1 MSTDVTT
8 EPLPLTQQPKLTAAQ
23 ITDDITKPLFTKP
36 PLAWHGAI
44 AATQGIAGLL
54 VIAIAMYA
62 IEGYGIFGVNQP
74 VNWGNDITTYIF
86 WIGIA
91 VAGTLVS
98 SVLFL
103 FRQSWRTAVN
113 RSTEAMTVFA
123 VQIAGLFPLIH
134 TGRPWV
140 DFWLMPYPNDRMLWP
155 NLKSAIV
162 WDVFALT
169 AYATTSIIFWYYGL
183 IPDFATVRDRAKN
196 KYQRMIYSV
205 LAMGWRGK
213 ANDWVH
219 YERAYSQ
226 FAWIATPL
234 VVGMHST
241 IAILAAIGK
250 VPGWHATIFGPY
262 FVSGAIFGGLAMALV
277 FLIPMRSMLKLERYI
292 TIDHLEK
299 LAKVMLLCGLLV
311 SYVYV
316 MEFFS
321 AWWSES
327 TYERHQ
333 FLYRMYGNW
342 SFAFWIMMTC
352 NVAIPQ
358 LLWFRAV
365 RRNLVA
371 LMGIGIAVNIG
382 MWFERFVIISL
393 SVMQDHL
400 PSSWDYSFTFRTFD
414 WFILLGSFGLFFFFI
429 LGFVRVVPVISI
441 AEIKAHLLKPKH
453 NDGGHHG

>member
-1 MSTDVTT
+1 MSTTLETPVAPA
-8 EPLPLTQQPKLTAAQ
+8 ELPPLTASQ
-23 ITDDITKPLFTKP
+23 ITDDITRPLFTKP
-36 PLAWHGAI
+36 PLLWHGAI
-44 AATQGIAGLL
+44 AAMQGIAGLL
-54 VIAIAMYA
+54 FIAILLYA

-103 FRQSWRTAVN
+103 FRQQWRTAVN

-140 DFWLMPYPNDRMLWP
+140 DFWLLPYPNDRLLWP

-169 AYATTSIIFWYYGL
+169 AYATTSIIFWYFGL
-183 IPDFATVRDRAKN
+183 IPDLATVRDRSTN
-196 KYQRMIYSV
+196 KWQRMIYSV
-205 LAMGWRGK
+205 LAMGWRGNAK
-213 ANDWVH
+213 DWVH
-219 YERAYSQ
+219 YERAYAQ

-234 VVGMHST
+234 VIGMHST
-241 IAILAAIGK
+241 IAILAAVGK

-292 TIDHLEK
+292 TLDHLEK
-299 LAKVMLLCGLLV
+299 LAKVMLVCGLLV
-311 SYVYV
+311 TYVYL
-316 MEFFS
+316 MEYFG
-321 AWWSES
+321 AWWTEQI
-327 TYERHQ
+327 YERHQ
-333 FLYRMYGNW
+333 FLYRPLGNW
-342 SFAFWIMMTC
+342 WFAWWIMMTC

-358 LLWFRAV
+358 LLWFRAI
-365 RRNLVA
+365 RRNIFA
-371 LMGIGIAVNIG
+371 LMGIAIAVNIG

-400 PSSWDYSFTFRTFD
+400 PSAWDSAFSFRVFD
-414 WFILLGSFGLFFFFI
+414 WFILGGSFGLFFFFI
-429 LGFVRVVPVISI
+429 LGFVRVIPVISI
-441 AEIKAHLLKPKH
+441 AEIKATLLKPTHKH
-453 NDGGHHG
+453 GDGHHG